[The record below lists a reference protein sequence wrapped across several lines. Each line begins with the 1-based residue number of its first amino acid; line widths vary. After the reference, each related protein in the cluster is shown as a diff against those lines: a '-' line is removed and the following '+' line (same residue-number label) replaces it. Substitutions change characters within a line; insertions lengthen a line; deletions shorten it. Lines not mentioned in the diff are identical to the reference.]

1 MYSDQASRLQQQ
13 QRNLLSDRLS
23 ALTNV
28 IAFESYRKFIQI
40 QLHNIDQTWAQKLKQ
55 TSASMSWPYISF
67 EDLTKI
73 QLQNLEQISASKYW
87 PKIYSKSWP
96 NFSFNI
102 VTKIQFQNL

>member
-40 QLHNIDQTWAQKLKQ
+40 QLHNIAKLEPRGGK
-55 TSASMSWPYISF
+55 T
-67 EDLTKI
+67 
-73 QLQNLEQISASKYW
+73 QNFPGS
-87 PKIYSKSWP
+87 
-96 NFSFNI
+96 NI
-102 VTKIQFQNL
+102 LYAKTFRT